1 MQCPTPEELSL
12 CLLGKLSDARVDV
25 LLQHAEQCEKCG
37 KVVDSLDG
45 SSEGLT
51 DALKHQSSFEVTGEC
66 ERMIDRVEGYV
77 QGDYA
82 SAPPDTKKHLLQG
95 TRVRDYEII
104 RPIGE
109 GGMGTVFLARHNR
122 LNREVALKVLS
133 LRRSNDRE
141 AQQRFEQEMEI
152 VGKLQHPGIVRALDA
167 GEHEGVQ
174 YLVMELVTGVDLR
187 QLVDAVGPI
196 PVMDA
201 CEICRQAA
209 AALQYAHHQQ
219 LIHRDVKPS
228 NIMLTGQ
235 GGVKVM
241 DLGLARFT
249 DQHRS
254 LTSTHQAIGSLDFMA
269 PEQLRAQTV
278 DHRAD
283 VYALGCT
290 LHFLL
295 LGEPPEKRRT
305 ASLMVAR
312 TPKLESLRSVLPP
325 PLTRLLQRMLASDPA
340 RRIDSLRDVAEQLAP
355 FCNRAD
361 LSQLVNRAAGNLSC
375 KLPAAT
381 NEITS
386 KIELPV
392 AIATTRHMWFW
403 SAIAGLMLV
412 GAAISWPWLAG
423 SQSGANLLPLE
434 VSGLPCVSSNIQ
446 PTREIPLFQIHDG
459 AVRCVA
465 FAEST
470 SQLICGSDDG
480 SLTIRD
486 LPNQS
491 RTIRICGFDSPLV
504 RLCVEES
511 LQLVACVDATG
522 AIAMI
527 SLPKGETVWSLPGT
541 VSDSSWGSSVEAGDA
556 SKFESIPAALQFTDT
571 MLLVRTAA
579 GDDLAFQLDD
589 GGRAEVSGDDSN
601 KLTRLPSRTARSV
614 GVVLDRMVV
623 AGQRVSTDNA
633 LVLDDVVCLID
644 GNLLRLLDLADL
656 RGEHYVYAEHTSPIS
671 AVMPLA
677 DNSLFLTADD
687 VGEIR
692 LWHAPNRVRSDML
705 LSCATK
711 LDSAELTFQIHRQQ
725 QWTRRD
731 FATVPGNVKL
741 DDPTHEMRIETQ
753 IDRNG
758 RQYVLEYRI
767 KSN

>member
-1 MQCPTPEELSL
+1 M
-12 CLLGKLSDARVDV
+12 DV
-25 LLQHAEQCEKCG
+25 LLEHAEQCEQCG
-37 KVVDSLDG
+37 RIVDSLD
-45 SSEGLT
+45 SSSDGLT
-51 DALKHQSSFEVTGEC
+51 NSLRHQSDFDVSGEC
-66 ERMIDRVEGYV
+66 ERMIDRAEIYV
-77 QGDYA
+77 QGDYE
-82 SAPPDTKKHLLQG
+82 SELPDTKKHLLQG

-109 GGMGTVFLARHNR
+109 GGMGAVFLARHKR

-141 AQQRFEQEMEI
+141 AQKRFEQEMEI

-174 YLVMELVTGVDLR
+174 YLVMELVTGADLR
-187 QLVDAVGPI
+187 QLVDALGPI
-196 PVMDA
+196 HVADA

-209 AALQYAHHQQ
+209 EALQYAHDQQ

-228 NIMLTGQ
+228 NIMLTGHET
-235 GGVKVM
+235 VKVM

-254 LTSTHQAIGSLDFMA
+254 LTSTQQAIGSLDFMA
-269 PEQLRAQTV
+269 PEQLRAEMV

-283 VYALGCT
+283 IYALGCT

-340 RRIDSLRDVAEQLAP
+340 RRIDSLRDVADQLAP

-361 LSQLVNRAAGNLSC
+361 LPQLANRAVRNMGRER
-375 KLPAAT
+375 PASA

-386 KIELPV
+386 KIEKPV
-392 AIATTRHMWFW
+392 ANVW
-403 SAIAGLMLV
+403 SRRIWIWSTVAALMLV
-412 GAAISWPWLAG
+412 AAAISRPWLAG
-423 SQSGANLLPLE
+423 SHAGDNLLPLE
-434 VSGLPCVSSNIQ
+434 VSQLPCVSSNIQ
-446 PTREIPLFQIHDG
+446 PTREIPLFQVHDD

-465 FAEST
+465 FADST

-491 RTIRICGFDSPLV
+491 RTIRICGFDSPVQQLY
-504 RLCVEES
+504 VEDN
-511 LQLVACVDATG
+511 LQLVACVDGTG
-522 AIAMI
+522 TIAMI
-527 SLPKGETVWSLPGT
+527 SLPKGETVWSLPGHALSGSDVGVPAEA
-541 VSDSSWGSSVEAGDA
+541 VSTGGEMNVPPTGAMPEAMGYT
-556 SKFESIPAALQFTDT
+556 ESL
-571 MLLVRTAA
+571 LLVRTAD
-579 GDDLAFQLDD
+579 GNDLAFQLED
-589 GGRAEVSGDDSN
+589 GHRVDITDEESRKLDESPQRTSVSSRQILN
-601 KLTRLPSRTARSV
+601 RL
-614 GVVLDRMVV
+614 VVDGERL
-623 AGQRVSTDNA
+623 STENG

-644 GNLLRLLDLADL
+644 RNLVRLLNSDDL
-656 RGEHYVYAEHTSPIS
+656 RGEHYVYAEHAAPIS
-671 AVMPLA
+671 SIMPLA
-677 DNSLFLTADD
+677 DNSLFLTADNA
-687 VGEIR
+687 GEIR

-711 LDSAELTFQIHRQQ
+711 LDSAEMTFQLHRQQ

-731 FATVPGNVKL
+731 FATVPENVKL
-741 DDPTHEMRIETQ
+741 DDPTDEMRLETQ

-758 RQYVLEYRI
+758 RQHVLEYRI
-767 KSN
+767 KTN